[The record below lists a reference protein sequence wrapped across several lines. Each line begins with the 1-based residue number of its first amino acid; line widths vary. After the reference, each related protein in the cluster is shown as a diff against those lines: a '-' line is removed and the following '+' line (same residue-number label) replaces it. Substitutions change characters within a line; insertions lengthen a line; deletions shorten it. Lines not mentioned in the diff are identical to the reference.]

1 MVLLIIIMMLIM
13 QYMIIFMPH
22 NIMSY
27 ELRLEYNEN
36 CLVND
41 NPSKCMNLLE
51 KNSKKNTK
59 YQLL

>member
-1 MVLLIIIMMLIM
+1 
-13 QYMIIFMPH
+13 MIIFMPH
-22 NIMSY
+22 NIMSS